1 MAIIDLDIT
10 GMTCASCANR
20 IEKKL
25 NKQEGVTATVN
36 YATEK
41 AHIETGEGAAT
52 DANAY
57 IAIVE
62 KLGYGGSVP
71 APVAPADDPA
81 AKELRGLKRRL
92 VVAIALATP
101 VILLAMIPPL
111 QFDYWQWISFALAT
125 PVILWAGW
133 PFHKATWVNLKHGAA
148 TMDTLITVGT
158 SAAYLWSLY
167 ALFFGHAGDP
177 GMRHGWSIL
186 NHAGDPMGDIYFEVA
201 AGVVTFVLAGRYF
214 EKRSKQRA
222 GDAIRA
228 LTDMGAKQVTV
239 LRGGVDDAGAQ
250 EQLIP
255 IEQLQIGDRFLARPG
270 EKIATDGRILD
281 GTSAIDQSMLTGES
295 VPVDVG
301 PGDEVTGATINTSG
315 RLVVEATHVGEQTKL
330 AQMAKLIDEA
340 QSGKADVQRLAD
352 KVSGIFVPVVIVIA
366 LLTLL
371 FAGFSNAVA
380 VLIIA
385 CPCALGLATPT
396 ALLVGTGR
404 GAEQGILIR
413 GPEVLEG
420 AHAITTVVMDKTGTV
435 TTGTMRVV
443 DVAPTGGTGS
453 VSDARSVGDVDGA
466 SGIGNAEGTARKA
479 VLRAAAAV
487 EAYSEHPIG
496 RAIAEAGREEFGGLP
511 EVTGFRNLPGHG
523 VEGTVDG
530 QLIRV
535 GRGDEGA
542 STNKATTVKVSADG
556 RAIGTISVADTVR
569 PTSAEAVRKMHE
581 MGLKTVLLTG
591 DNQQVA
597 DAVAREVG
605 IDEVIAGVM
614 PEDKVAHIRSLENVA
629 MVGDGVNDAA
639 ALASA
644 DLGIAMGS
652 GTDAAIEAADI
663 TVMRDDLLAVADAL
677 RLARKTLRTI
687 KMNLFWAFAYNVAA
701 IPLAAFGLL
710 NPMLAGAAMA
720 LSSVFVVSNSLR
732 LKGFK

>member
-111 QFDYWQWISFALAT
+111 QFDYWQWVSFALAT

-443 DVAPTGGTGS
+443 DVEQAGGN
-453 VSDARSVGDVDGA
+453 R
-466 SGIGNAEGTARKA
+466 EE
-479 VLRAAAAV
+479 VLRAASAV

-496 RAIAEAGREEFGGLP
+496 RAIAEAGREEFGSLP
-511 EVTGFRNLPGHG
+511 EVSGFRNLPGHG

-530 QLIRV
+530 QVIRV

-542 STNKATTVKVSADG
+542 STNKATTVKVSANG
-556 RAIGTISVADTVR
+556 RTIGTISVADTVR
-569 PTSAEAVRKMHE
+569 PTSAEAVRKLHE

>member
-41 AHIETGEGAAT
+41 AHIETGEGAAS

-81 AKELRGLKRRL
+81 AKELRGLKRHL

-111 QFDYWQWISFALAT
+111 QFDYWQWVSFALAT

-158 SAAYLWSLY
+158 SAAFLWSLY

-255 IEQLQIGDRFLARPG
+255 IEQLQIGDHFLARPG

-443 DVAPTGGTGS
+443 DVEPAGGN
-453 VSDARSVGDVDGA
+453 R
-466 SGIGNAEGTARKA
+466 EE

-496 RAIAEAGREEFGGLP
+496 RAIADAGREEFGGLP
-511 EVTGFRNLPGHG
+511 EVTGFKNLPGHG
-523 VEGTVDG
+523 VEGTVEG
-530 QLIRV
+530 QVIRV

>member
-1 MAIIDLDIT
+1 MAVIDLDIT

-41 AHIETGEGAAT
+41 AHIETGEGAAA
-52 DANAY
+52 DADSY

-71 APVAPADDPA
+71 KPEKPAGDDPA

-92 VVAIALATP
+92 VVAVVLATP

-167 ALFFGHAGDP
+167 ALFFGHAGEP

-239 LRGGVDDAGAQ
+239 LRDGG
-250 EQLIP
+250 ETLLP

-295 VPVDVG
+295 VPVDVS

-352 KVSGIFVPVVIVIA
+352 KVSGIFVPVVIAIA

-443 DVAPTGGTGS
+443 DVQPATGNRE
-453 VSDARSVGDVDGA
+453 D
-466 SGIGNAEGTARKA
+466 

-511 EVTGFRNLPGHG
+511 EVSGFRNLPGHG
-523 VEGTVDG
+523 VEGTVEG
-530 QLIRV
+530 QVIRV

-569 PTSAEAVRKMHE
+569 PTSAEAVRKMHD

>member
-1 MAIIDLDIT
+1 
-10 GMTCASCANR
+10 MTCASCANR

-52 DANAY
+52 DADSY

-71 APVAPADDPA
+71 KPEKPAGDDPA

-92 VVAIALATP
+92 VVAIVLATP

-239 LRGGVDDAGAQ
+239 LRDGA
-250 EQLIP
+250 ETLLP
-255 IEQLQIGDRFLARPG
+255 IEQLQIGDHFLARPG

-352 KVSGIFVPVVIVIA
+352 KVSGIFVPIVIVIA

-443 DVAPTGGTGS
+443 DVESAGGNRE
-453 VSDARSVGDVDGA
+453 D
-466 SGIGNAEGTARKA
+466 

-511 EVTGFRNLPGHG
+511 DVTGFRNLPGHG
-523 VEGTVDG
+523 VEGTVEG
-530 QLIRV
+530 QVIRV

-569 PTSAEAVRKMHE
+569 PTSAEAVRKMHD

>member
-443 DVAPTGGTGS
+443 DVEPAGGN
-453 VSDARSVGDVDGA
+453 R
-466 SGIGNAEGTARKA
+466 EE

-511 EVTGFRNLPGHG
+511 EVTGFKNLPGHG

-530 QLIRV
+530 QVIRV
-535 GRGDEGA
+535 GRGDEEA
-542 STNKATTVKVSADG
+542 SRNKATTVNVSANG

>member
-239 LRGGVDDAGAQ
+239 LRDGG
-250 EQLIP
+250 ETLLP

-352 KVSGIFVPVVIVIA
+352 KVSGIFVPIVIVIA

-443 DVAPTGGTGS
+443 DVEQAGGN
-453 VSDARSVGDVDGA
+453 R
-466 SGIGNAEGTARKA
+466 EE

-511 EVTGFRNLPGHG
+511 EVTGFKNLPGHG
-523 VEGTVDG
+523 VEGTVES
-530 QLIRV
+530 QVIRV

-614 PEDKVAHIRSLENVA
+614 PEDKVAHIRSLQNVA

>member
-1 MAIIDLDIT
+1 MAVIDLDIT

-41 AHIETGEGAAT
+41 AHIETGEGAAA
-52 DANAY
+52 DADSY

-71 APVAPADDPA
+71 KPEKPAGEDPA

-158 SAAYLWSLY
+158 SSAYLWSLY

-239 LRGGVDDAGAQ
+239 LRDGA
-250 EQLIP
+250 ETLLP
-255 IEQLQIGDRFLARPG
+255 IEQLQIGDHFLARPG

-315 RLVVEATHVGEQTKL
+315 RLVVEATHVGEQTRL

-352 KVSGIFVPVVIVIA
+352 KVSGIFVPIVIVIA
-366 LLTLL
+366 LFTLL

-443 DVAPTGGTGS
+443 DVEPAGGH
-453 VSDARSVGDVDGA
+453 R
-466 SGIGNAEGTARKA
+466 EE

-569 PTSAEAVRKMHE
+569 PTSAEAVRKMHD

>member
-1 MAIIDLDIT
+1 MAVIDLDIT

-52 DANAY
+52 DTDAY
-57 IAIVE
+57 IDIVE

-71 APVAPADDPA
+71 KPEKPAGDDPA

-111 QFDYWQWISFALAT
+111 QFDYWQWVSFALAT

-158 SAAYLWSLY
+158 SAAFLWSLY
-167 ALFFGHAGDP
+167 ALFFGHAGEP

-239 LRGGVDDAGAQ
+239 LRDGG
-250 EQLIP
+250 ETLLP

-270 EKIATDGRILD
+270 EKIATDGRIVD
-281 GTSAIDQSMLTGES
+281 GLSAIDQSMLTGES

-443 DVAPTGGTGS
+443 DVAPTGA
-453 VSDARSVGDVDGA
+453 AR
-466 SGIGNAEGTARKA
+466 EE

-496 RAIAEAGREEFGGLP
+496 RAIAEAGQEEFGGLP
-511 EVTGFRNLPGHG
+511 EVSGFRNLPGHG

-530 QLIRV
+530 QVIRV

-542 STNKATTVKVSADG
+542 STNKATTVSVSADG
-556 RAIGTISVADTVR
+556 RAIGTLSVADTVR
-569 PTSAEAVRKMHE
+569 ATSAEAVRKMHE

>member
-1 MAIIDLDIT
+1 MAVIDLDIT

-41 AHIETGEGAAT
+41 AHIETGEGAAA
-52 DANAY
+52 DADSY

-71 APVAPADDPA
+71 KPEKPAGDDPA

-92 VVAIALATP
+92 VVAVVLATP

-167 ALFFGHAGDP
+167 ALFFGHVGEP

-239 LRGGVDDAGAQ
+239 LRDGG
-250 EQLIP
+250 ETLLP

-295 VPVDVG
+295 VPVDVS

-352 KVSGIFVPVVIVIA
+352 KVSGIFVPIVIVIA

-443 DVAPTGGTGS
+443 DVQPAES
-453 VSDARSVGDVDGA
+453 ASEGA
-466 SGIGNAEGTARKA
+466 SSEEKLSGGASREE

-496 RAIAEAGREEFGGLP
+496 RAIAEAGREEFGSLP
-511 EVTGFRNLPGHG
+511 EVSGFRNLPGHG

-530 QLIRV
+530 QVIRV

-542 STNKATTVKVSADG
+542 STNKATTVSVSADG

-569 PTSAEAVRKMHE
+569 ATSAEAVRKMHE

>member
-1 MAIIDLDIT
+1 MAVIDLDIT

-41 AHIETGEGAAT
+41 AHIETGEGAAA
-52 DANAY
+52 DADSY

-71 APVAPADDPA
+71 KPEKPASDDPA

-92 VVAIALATP
+92 VVAVVLATP

-111 QFDYWQWISFALAT
+111 QFDYWQWVSFALAT

-158 SAAYLWSLY
+158 STAYLWSLY
-167 ALFFGHAGDP
+167 ALFFGHAGEP

-239 LRGGVDDAGAQ
+239 LRDDTDGAGAGAQ

-255 IEQLQIGDRFLARPG
+255 IEQLQIGDHFLARPG
-270 EKIATDGRILD
+270 EKIATDGRIVD
-281 GTSAIDQSMLTGES
+281 GLSAIDQSMLTGES

-352 KVSGIFVPVVIVIA
+352 KVSGIFVPVVIAIA
-366 LLTLL
+366 LVTLL

-443 DVAPTGGTGS
+443 DVAPT
-453 VSDARSVGDVDGA
+453 DDNRS
-466 SGIGNAEGTARKA
+466 E

-487 EAYSEHPIG
+487 ESYSEHPIG

-511 EVTGFRNLPGHG
+511 EVSGFRNLPGHG
-523 VEGTVDG
+523 VEGTVEG
-530 QLIRV
+530 QVIRI

-556 RAIGTISVADTVR
+556 RAIGTISAADTVR

>member
-81 AKELRGLKRRL
+81 AVELRGLKRRL

-281 GTSAIDQSMLTGES
+281 GMSAIDQSMLTGES

-443 DVAPTGGTGS
+443 DVEQAGGN
-453 VSDARSVGDVDGA
+453 R
-466 SGIGNAEGTARKA
+466 EE

-511 EVTGFRNLPGHG
+511 EVTGFKNLPGHG

>member
-1 MAIIDLDIT
+1 MDTDTPYGYTGGMAVIDLDIT

-81 AKELRGLKRRL
+81 AVELRGLKRRL

-281 GTSAIDQSMLTGES
+281 GMSAIDQSMLTGES

-443 DVAPTGGTGS
+443 DVEQAGGN
-453 VSDARSVGDVDGA
+453 R
-466 SGIGNAEGTARKA
+466 EE

-511 EVTGFRNLPGHG
+511 EVTGFKNLPGHG
-523 VEGTVDG
+523 VEGTVES
-530 QLIRV
+530 QVIRV

-614 PEDKVAHIRSLENVA
+614 PEDKVAHIRSLQNVA

>member
-1 MAIIDLDIT
+1 MAVIDLDIT

-41 AHIETGEGAAT
+41 AHIETGEGAAA
-52 DANAY
+52 DADSY

-71 APVAPADDPA
+71 KPEKPAGDDPA
-81 AKELRGLKRRL
+81 AKELRSLKRRL

-239 LRGGVDDAGAQ
+239 LRDGVDDAGAQ

-255 IEQLQIGDRFLARPG
+255 IEQLQIGDHFLARPG

-352 KVSGIFVPVVIVIA
+352 KVSGIFVPIVILIA

-443 DVAPTGGTGS
+443 DVEPAGGN
-453 VSDARSVGDVDGA
+453 R
-466 SGIGNAEGTARKA
+466 EE

-511 EVTGFRNLPGHG
+511 EVTGFKNLPGHG

-569 PTSAEAVRKMHE
+569 PTSAEAVQKMHD

>member
-1 MAIIDLDIT
+1 MAVIDLDIT

-239 LRGGVDDAGAQ
+239 LRGGVDDAAAQ

-443 DVAPTGGTGS
+443 DVEPAGGN
-453 VSDARSVGDVDGA
+453 R
-466 SGIGNAEGTARKA
+466 EE

-496 RAIAEAGREEFGGLP
+496 RAIAEAGREEFGSLP
-511 EVTGFRNLPGHG
+511 EVSGFKNLPGHG
-523 VEGTVDG
+523 VEGTVEG
-530 QLIRV
+530 QVIRV
-535 GRGDEGA
+535 GRGNEGA
-542 STNKATTVKVSADG
+542 STNKATTVKVSANG

>member
-52 DANAY
+52 DVNAY

-111 QFDYWQWISFALAT
+111 QFDYWQWVSFALAT

-281 GTSAIDQSMLTGES
+281 GMSAIDQSMLTGES

-413 GPEVLEG
+413 EPEVLEG

-443 DVAPTGGTGS
+443 DVEPAGGN
-453 VSDARSVGDVDGA
+453 R
-466 SGIGNAEGTARKA
+466 EE

-511 EVTGFRNLPGHG
+511 EVTGFKNLPGHG

>member
-1 MAIIDLDIT
+1 MAVIDLDIT

-41 AHIETGEGAAT
+41 AHIETGEGAAA
-52 DANAY
+52 DADSY

-71 APVAPADDPA
+71 KPEKPAGDDPA

-101 VILLAMIPPL
+101 VILLAMIPLL

-239 LRGGVDDAGAQ
+239 LRDGG
-250 EQLIP
+250 ETLLP
-255 IEQLQIGDRFLARPG
+255 IEQLQIGDHFLARPG

-352 KVSGIFVPVVIVIA
+352 KVSGIFVPIVILIA

-443 DVAPTGGTGS
+443 DVEPAGGNRE
-453 VSDARSVGDVDGA
+453 D
-466 SGIGNAEGTARKA
+466 

-511 EVTGFRNLPGHG
+511 KVTGFRNLPGHG
-523 VEGTVDG
+523 VEGTVEG
-530 QLIRV
+530 QVIRV
-535 GRGDEGA
+535 GRGDEGP
-542 STNKATTVKVSADG
+542 STNKATTVKVSANG

-569 PTSAEAVRKMHE
+569 PTSAEAVRKMHD

>member
-1 MAIIDLDIT
+1 MAVIDLDIT

-52 DANAY
+52 DADSY

-71 APVAPADDPA
+71 KPEKPAGDDPA

-158 SAAYLWSLY
+158 SSAYLWSLY

-239 LRGGVDDAGAQ
+239 LRDGG
-250 EQLIP
+250 ETLLP
-255 IEQLQIGDRFLARPG
+255 IEQLQIGDHFLARPG

-352 KVSGIFVPVVIVIA
+352 KVSGIFVPIVIVIA

-443 DVAPTGGTGS
+443 DVEPAGGN
-453 VSDARSVGDVDGA
+453 R
-466 SGIGNAEGTARKA
+466 EE

-511 EVTGFRNLPGHG
+511 KVTGFRNLPGHG
-523 VEGTVDG
+523 VEGTVEG
-530 QLIRV
+530 QVIRV

-542 STNKATTVKVSADG
+542 STNKATTVKVSANG

-569 PTSAEAVRKMHE
+569 PTSAEAVRKMHD

>member
-443 DVAPTGGTGS
+443 DVEQAGGN
-453 VSDARSVGDVDGA
+453 R
-466 SGIGNAEGTARKA
+466 EE
-479 VLRAAAAV
+479 VLRAASAV

-496 RAIAEAGREEFGGLP
+496 RAIAEAGREEFGSLP
-511 EVTGFRNLPGHG
+511 EVSGFRNLPGHG

-530 QLIRV
+530 QVIRV

-542 STNKATTVKVSADG
+542 STNKATTVKVSANG
-556 RAIGTISVADTVR
+556 RTIGTISVADTVR
-569 PTSAEAVRKMHE
+569 PTSAEAVRKLHE

-663 TVMRDDLLAVADAL
+663 TVMRDDLMAVADAL
-677 RLARKTLRTI
+677 RLARKTLQTI

>member
-1 MAIIDLDIT
+1 MAVIDLDIT

-41 AHIETGEGAAT
+41 AHIETGEGAAA
-52 DANAY
+52 DADSY

-71 APVAPADDPA
+71 KPEKPAGDDPV

-158 SAAYLWSLY
+158 SSAYLWSLY

-239 LRGGVDDAGAQ
+239 LRDGA
-250 EQLIP
+250 ETLLP
-255 IEQLQIGDRFLARPG
+255 IEQLQIGDHFLARPG

-301 PGDEVTGATINTSG
+301 LGDEVTGATINTSG

-352 KVSGIFVPVVIVIA
+352 KVSGIFVPIVIVIA

-443 DVAPTGGTGS
+443 DVEPAGGN
-453 VSDARSVGDVDGA
+453 R
-466 SGIGNAEGTARKA
+466 EE

-496 RAIAEAGREEFGGLP
+496 RAIAEAGREEFGSLP

-523 VEGTVDG
+523 VEGTVEG
-530 QLIRV
+530 QVIRV

-569 PTSAEAVRKMHE
+569 PTSAEAVRKMHD

>member
-1 MAIIDLDIT
+1 MAVIDLDIT

-41 AHIETGEGAAT
+41 AHIETGEGAAA
-52 DANAY
+52 DADSY

-71 APVAPADDPA
+71 APEKPAGDDPA

-92 VVAIALATP
+92 VVTLVLATP

-167 ALFFGHAGDP
+167 ALFFGHAGEP

-239 LRGGVDDAGAQ
+239 LRDGG
-250 EQLIP
+250 ETLLP

-366 LLTLL
+366 LITLL

-443 DVAPTGGTGS
+443 DVEPTGGT
-453 VSDARSVGDVDGA
+453 R
-466 SGIGNAEGTARKA
+466 EE

-511 EVTGFRNLPGHG
+511 EVTGFKNLPGHG
-523 VEGTVDG
+523 VEGTVEG
-530 QLIRV
+530 QMIRV

-542 STNKATTVKVSADG
+542 STNKATTVNVSADG

-569 PTSAEAVRKMHE
+569 PTSADAVRKMHE

>member
-81 AKELRGLKRRL
+81 AVELRGLKRRL

-443 DVAPTGGTGS
+443 DVEQAGGN
-453 VSDARSVGDVDGA
+453 R
-466 SGIGNAEGTARKA
+466 EE

-511 EVTGFRNLPGHG
+511 EVTGFKNLPGHG
-523 VEGTVDG
+523 VEGTVES
-530 QLIRV
+530 QVIRV

-614 PEDKVAHIRSLENVA
+614 PEDKVAHIRSLQNVA

>member
-1 MAIIDLDIT
+1 MAVIDLDIT

-52 DANAY
+52 DADSY

-71 APVAPADDPA
+71 KPEKPAGDDPA
-81 AKELRGLKRRL
+81 AKELRGLRRRL

-158 SAAYLWSLY
+158 SSAYLWSLY
-167 ALFFGHAGDP
+167 ALFFGHAGEP

-239 LRGGVDDAGAQ
+239 LRDGG
-250 EQLIP
+250 ETLLP

-352 KVSGIFVPVVIVIA
+352 KVSGIFVPIVIVIA

-443 DVAPTGGTGS
+443 DVEPAGGNRE
-453 VSDARSVGDVDGA
+453 D
-466 SGIGNAEGTARKA
+466 

-511 EVTGFRNLPGHG
+511 EVTGFKNLPGHG
-523 VEGTVDG
+523 VEGTVEG
-530 QLIRV
+530 QVIRV

-542 STNKATTVKVSADG
+542 STNKATTVKVSANG

-569 PTSAEAVRKMHE
+569 PTSAEAVRKMHD

-663 TVMRDDLLAVADAL
+663 TVMRDDLLSVADAL

>member
-1 MAIIDLDIT
+1 M
-10 GMTCASCANR
+10 
-20 IEKKL
+20 
-25 NKQEGVTATVN
+25 
-36 YATEK
+36 
-41 AHIETGEGAAT
+41 
-52 DANAY
+52 
-57 IAIVE
+57 
-62 KLGYGGSVP
+62 
-71 APVAPADDPA
+71 
-81 AKELRGLKRRL
+81 
-92 VVAIALATP
+92 VAIALATP

-158 SAAYLWSLY
+158 SAAFLWSLY

-222 GDAIRA
+222 GDAIRT

-239 LRGGVDDAGAQ
+239 LRGGVDDADGAGAQ

-255 IEQLQIGDRFLARPG
+255 IEQLQVGDRFLARPG
-270 EKIATDGRILD
+270 EKIATDGCILD

-315 RLVVEATHVGEQTKL
+315 RLVVEATRVGEQTKL

-443 DVAPTGGTGS
+443 DVEPAGGN
-453 VSDARSVGDVDGA
+453 R
-466 SGIGNAEGTARKA
+466 EE

-496 RAIAEAGREEFGGLP
+496 RAIAEAGREEFGSLP
-511 EVTGFRNLPGHG
+511 EVSGFKNLPGHG
-523 VEGTVDG
+523 VEGTVEG
-530 QLIRV
+530 QVIRV
-535 GRGDEGA
+535 GRGNEGA
-542 STNKATTVKVSADG
+542 STNKATTVKVSANG

>member
-1 MAIIDLDIT
+1 MAVIDLDIT

-239 LRGGVDDAGAQ
+239 LRGGVDSDGGVGVQ

-281 GTSAIDQSMLTGES
+281 GMSAIDQSMLTGES

-443 DVAPTGGTGS
+443 DVEQAGGN
-453 VSDARSVGDVDGA
+453 R
-466 SGIGNAEGTARKA
+466 EE

-511 EVTGFRNLPGHG
+511 EVTGFKNLPGHG

>member
-1 MAIIDLDIT
+1 MAVIDLDIT

-41 AHIETGEGAAT
+41 AHIETGEGAAA
-52 DANAY
+52 DADSY

-71 APVAPADDPA
+71 KPEKPAGDDPA

-167 ALFFGHAGDP
+167 ALFFGHAGEP

-239 LRGGVDDAGAQ
+239 LRDG
-250 EQLIP
+250 EETLLP
-255 IEQLQIGDRFLARPG
+255 IEQLQIGDHFLARPG

-352 KVSGIFVPVVIVIA
+352 KVSGIFVPVVIAIA
-366 LLTLL
+366 LITLL

-443 DVAPTGGTGS
+443 DVQPTGGT
-453 VSDARSVGDVDGA
+453 R
-466 SGIGNAEGTARKA
+466 EE

-496 RAIAEAGREEFGGLP
+496 RAIAEAGREEFGSLP
-511 EVTGFRNLPGHG
+511 EVSGFRNLPGHG

-530 QLIRV
+530 QVIRV

-542 STNKATTVKVSADG
+542 STNKATTVNVSADG

>member
-1 MAIIDLDIT
+1 MAVIDLDIT

-41 AHIETGEGAAT
+41 AHIETGEGAAA
-52 DANAY
+52 DADSY

-71 APVAPADDPA
+71 KPEKPAGDDPA

-167 ALFFGHAGDP
+167 ALFFGHAGEP

-239 LRGGVDDAGAQ
+239 LRDG
-250 EQLIP
+250 EETLLP
-255 IEQLQIGDRFLARPG
+255 IEQLQIGDHFLARPG

-352 KVSGIFVPVVIVIA
+352 KVSGIFVPVVIAIA
-366 LLTLL
+366 LITLL

-443 DVAPTGGTGS
+443 DVQPTGGT
-453 VSDARSVGDVDGA
+453 R
-466 SGIGNAEGTARKA
+466 EE
-479 VLRAAAAV
+479 VLRAAASV

-496 RAIAEAGREEFGGLP
+496 RAIAEAGREEFGSLP
-511 EVTGFRNLPGHG
+511 EVSGFRNLPGHG
-523 VEGTVDG
+523 VEGTVEG
-530 QLIRV
+530 QVIRV

-542 STNKATTVKVSADG
+542 STNKATTVNVSAGG

>member
-1 MAIIDLDIT
+1 MAVIDLDIT

-41 AHIETGEGAAT
+41 AHIETGEGAAA
-52 DANAY
+52 DADSY

-158 SAAYLWSLY
+158 SSAYLWSLY

-239 LRGGVDDAGAQ
+239 LRGGV
-250 EQLIP
+250 ETLLP
-255 IEQLQIGDRFLARPG
+255 IEQLQIGDHFLARPG

-352 KVSGIFVPVVIVIA
+352 KVSGIFVPIVILIA

-443 DVAPTGGTGS
+443 DVEPAGG
-453 VSDARSVGDVDGA
+453 ARED
-466 SGIGNAEGTARKA
+466 

-523 VEGTVDG
+523 VEGTVEG
-530 QLIRV
+530 QVIRV

-542 STNKATTVKVSADG
+542 STNKAATVKVSADG

-569 PTSAEAVRKMHE
+569 PTSAEAVRKMHD

>member
-81 AKELRGLKRRL
+81 AVELRGLKRRL

-281 GTSAIDQSMLTGES
+281 GMSAIDQSMLTGES

-443 DVAPTGGTGS
+443 DVEQAGGN
-453 VSDARSVGDVDGA
+453 R
-466 SGIGNAEGTARKA
+466 EE

-511 EVTGFRNLPGHG
+511 EVTGFKNLPGHG

-614 PEDKVAHIRSLENVA
+614 PEDKVAHIRSLQNVA

>member
-81 AKELRGLKRRL
+81 AVELRGLKRRL

-101 VILLAMIPPL
+101 VILLAMIPSL

-281 GTSAIDQSMLTGES
+281 GMSAIDQSMLTGES

-443 DVAPTGGTGS
+443 DVEQAGGN
-453 VSDARSVGDVDGA
+453 R
-466 SGIGNAEGTARKA
+466 EE

-511 EVTGFRNLPGHG
+511 EVTGFKNLPGHG

>member
-1 MAIIDLDIT
+1 
-10 GMTCASCANR
+10 MTCASCANR

-443 DVAPTGGTGS
+443 DVEPAGGN
-453 VSDARSVGDVDGA
+453 R
-466 SGIGNAEGTARKA
+466 EE
-479 VLRAAAAV
+479 VLRAAVAV

-496 RAIAEAGREEFGGLP
+496 RAIAEAGREEFGSLP
-511 EVTGFRNLPGHG
+511 EVTGFKNLPGHG

-530 QLIRV
+530 QVIRV

-542 STNKATTVKVSADG
+542 STNKATTVKVSAGG

-569 PTSAEAVRKMHE
+569 PTSAEAVRKMHD

>member
-52 DANAY
+52 DADPY

-81 AKELRGLKRRL
+81 AVELRGLKRRL

-281 GTSAIDQSMLTGES
+281 GMSAIDQSMLTGES

-443 DVAPTGGTGS
+443 DVEPAGGN
-453 VSDARSVGDVDGA
+453 R
-466 SGIGNAEGTARKA
+466 EE

>member
-1 MAIIDLDIT
+1 MAVIDLDIT

-270 EKIATDGRILD
+270 EKIATDGRILA
-281 GTSAIDQSMLTGES
+281 GMSAIDQSMLTGES

-443 DVAPTGGTGS
+443 DVEQAGGN
-453 VSDARSVGDVDGA
+453 R
-466 SGIGNAEGTARKA
+466 EE

-511 EVTGFRNLPGHG
+511 EVTGFKNLPGHG

-614 PEDKVAHIRSLENVA
+614 PEDKVAHIRSLQNVA

-663 TVMRDDLLAVADAL
+663 TVMRDDLMAVADAL
-677 RLARKTLRTI
+677 RLARKTLQTI

>member
-1 MAIIDLDIT
+1 
-10 GMTCASCANR
+10 MTCASCANR

-41 AHIETGEGAAT
+41 AHIETGEGAA
-52 DANAY
+52 ANADAY

-71 APVAPADDPA
+71 APEKPAGDDPA

-167 ALFFGHAGDP
+167 ALFFGHAGEP

-239 LRGGVDDAGAQ
+239 LRDGG
-250 EQLIP
+250 ETLLP
-255 IEQLQIGDRFLARPG
+255 IEQLQIGDHFLARPG

-352 KVSGIFVPVVIVIA
+352 RVSGIFVPVVIVIA
-366 LLTLL
+366 LITLL

-443 DVAPTGGTGS
+443 DVQPAGGN
-453 VSDARSVGDVDGA
+453 R
-466 SGIGNAEGTARKA
+466 EE
-479 VLRAAAAV
+479 VLRAATAV
-487 EAYSEHPIG
+487 EVYSEHPIG

-511 EVTGFRNLPGHG
+511 EVSGFRNLPGHG
-523 VEGTVDG
+523 VEGTLEG
-530 QLIRV
+530 QVIRV

-542 STNKATTVKVSADG
+542 STNKATTVSVSADG

>member
-1 MAIIDLDIT
+1 MAVIDLDIT

-41 AHIETGEGAAT
+41 AHIETGEGAAA
-52 DANAY
+52 DADSY

-71 APVAPADDPA
+71 KPEKPAGDDPV

-239 LRGGVDDAGAQ
+239 LRDGVDGADGAGAQ

-352 KVSGIFVPVVIVIA
+352 KVSGIFVPIVIVIA

-443 DVAPTGGTGS
+443 DVEPA
-453 VSDARSVGDVDGA
+453 DG
-466 SGIGNAEGTARKA
+466 NREE

-569 PTSAEAVRKMHE
+569 PTSAEAVRKMHD

>member
-1 MAIIDLDIT
+1 MAVIDLDIT

-41 AHIETGEGAAT
+41 AHIETEEGAAS
-52 DANAY
+52 DADSY

-71 APVAPADDPA
+71 KPEKPAGDDPA

-92 VVAIALATP
+92 VVAVVLATP

-111 QFDYWQWISFALAT
+111 QFDYWQWVSFALAT

-167 ALFFGHAGDP
+167 ALFFGHAGEP

-239 LRGGVDDAGAQ
+239 LREGTDGAGAGVQ

-315 RLVVEATHVGEQTKL
+315 RLVMEATHVGSQTKL

-352 KVSGIFVPVVIVIA
+352 KVSGIFVPVVIAIA
-366 LLTLL
+366 LITLL

-443 DVAPTGGTGS
+443 DVQPT
-453 VSDARSVGDVDGA
+453 DASR
-466 SGIGNAEGTARKA
+466 EE

-523 VEGTVDG
+523 VEGTVEG
-530 QLIRV
+530 QVIRV

>member
-1 MAIIDLDIT
+1 MAVIDLDIT

-25 NKQEGVTATVN
+25 NKQESVTATVN

-41 AHIETGEGAAT
+41 AHIETGEGAAA
-52 DANAY
+52 DVDSY

-71 APVAPADDPA
+71 KPEKPASDDPA

-92 VVAIALATP
+92 VVAVVLATP

-111 QFDYWQWISFALAT
+111 QFDYWQWVSFALAT

-158 SAAYLWSLY
+158 STAYLWSLY
-167 ALFFGHAGDP
+167 ALFFGHAGEP

-239 LRGGVDDAGAQ
+239 LRDDTDGAGAGAQ

-352 KVSGIFVPVVIVIA
+352 RVSGIFVPVVIAIA
-366 LLTLL
+366 LITLL

-443 DVAPTGGTGS
+443 DVAPTGGT
-453 VSDARSVGDVDGA
+453 R
-466 SGIGNAEGTARKA
+466 EE

-487 EAYSEHPIG
+487 ESYSEHPIG
-496 RAIAEAGREEFGGLP
+496 RAIAEAGREEIGGLP
-511 EVTGFRNLPGHG
+511 EVSGFRNLPGHG
-523 VEGTVDG
+523 VEGTVEG
-530 QLIRV
+530 QVIRV

>member
-1 MAIIDLDIT
+1 MAVIDLDIT

-52 DANAY
+52 DADSY

-71 APVAPADDPA
+71 KPEKPAGDDPA

-167 ALFFGHAGDP
+167 ALFFGHAGEP

-239 LRGGVDDAGAQ
+239 LRDGVDDAGAQ

-255 IEQLQIGDRFLARPG
+255 IEQLQIGDHFLARPG

-352 KVSGIFVPVVIVIA
+352 KVSGIFVPIVIVIA
-366 LLTLL
+366 LFTLL

-443 DVAPTGGTGS
+443 DVESAGGNRE
-453 VSDARSVGDVDGA
+453 D
-466 SGIGNAEGTARKA
+466 

-511 EVTGFRNLPGHG
+511 DVTGFRNLPGHG
-523 VEGTVDG
+523 VEGTVEG
-530 QLIRV
+530 QVIRV

-569 PTSAEAVRKMHE
+569 PTSAEAVRKMHD

>member
-41 AHIETGEGAAT
+41 AHIETGEGAAA
-52 DANAY
+52 DADSY

-71 APVAPADDPA
+71 KPEKPAGDDPA

-92 VVAIALATP
+92 VVAVVLATP

-111 QFDYWQWISFALAT
+111 QFDYWQWVSFALAT

-158 SAAYLWSLY
+158 SAAFLWSLY
-167 ALFFGHAGDP
+167 ALFFGHAGEP

-239 LRGGVDDAGAQ
+239 LRDGG
-250 EQLIP
+250 ETLLP

-315 RLVVEATHVGEQTKL
+315 RLVVEATHVGSQTKL

-366 LLTLL
+366 LITLL

-443 DVAPTGGTGS
+443 DVQTTGGT
-453 VSDARSVGDVDGA
+453 R
-466 SGIGNAEGTARKA
+466 EE

-523 VEGTVDG
+523 VEGTVEG
-530 QLIRV
+530 QVIRV

>member
-1 MAIIDLDIT
+1 MAVIDLDIT

-52 DANAY
+52 DADSY

-71 APVAPADDPA
+71 KSEKPAGDDPA

-92 VVAIALATP
+92 VVAVVLATP

-158 SAAYLWSLY
+158 SAAFLWSLY
-167 ALFFGHAGDP
+167 ALFFGHAGEP

-239 LRGGVDDAGAQ
+239 LRDGG
-250 EQLIP
+250 ETLLP

-352 KVSGIFVPVVIVIA
+352 KVSGIFVPVVIAIA
-366 LLTLL
+366 LVTLL

-443 DVAPTGGTGS
+443 DVQPTGGT
-453 VSDARSVGDVDGA
+453 R
-466 SGIGNAEGTARKA
+466 EE

-523 VEGTVDG
+523 VEGTVEG
-530 QLIRV
+530 QVIRV